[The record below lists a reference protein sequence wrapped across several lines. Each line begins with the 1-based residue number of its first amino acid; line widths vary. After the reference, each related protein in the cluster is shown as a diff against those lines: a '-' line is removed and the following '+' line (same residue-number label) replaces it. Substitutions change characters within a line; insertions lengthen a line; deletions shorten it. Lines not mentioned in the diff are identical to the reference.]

1 MRVPKLFPPL
11 ENYLQRAN
19 MRTRGGGE
27 RDQGVH
33 HADVRATGLCSSRPA
48 LSELGKVTKSYVEL
62 RKVTKS
68 YGNLSKSFRSFFS
81 GSADFYGSYG
91 KL

>member
-1 MRVPKLFPPL
+1 MRVPKHFQPL
-11 ENYLQRAN
+11 DNYLQRAN